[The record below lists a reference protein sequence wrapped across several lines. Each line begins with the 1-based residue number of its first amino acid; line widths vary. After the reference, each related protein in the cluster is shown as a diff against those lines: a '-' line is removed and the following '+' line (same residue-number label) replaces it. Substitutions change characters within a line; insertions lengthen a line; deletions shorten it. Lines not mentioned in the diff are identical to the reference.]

1 MIKVRENK
9 GQGLPMPAP
18 KAMPMVPKFRETL
31 WFKKGELDAEQAQL
45 AADGDDELR
54 PDAVDSLPIEDRY
67 RGPVHSSD
75 TSQFGVHTGTTQAV
89 GVERRGDDGASAV
102 SESDLVAEMK
112 GRRPVVA
119 LGLVGAGLCV
129 FAVLIAQI
137 L

>member
-9 GQGLPMPAP
+9 GQGLPLPAP
-18 KAMPMVPKFRETL
+18 KMQTVPKFRETL

-45 AADGDDELR
+45 AADGDDDLR
-54 PDAVDSLPIEDRY
+54 PDAVDSLPVEDRY
-67 RGPVHSSD
+67 CGPVHSSD
-75 TSQFGVHTGTTQAV
+75 TSQFGVHSGTTQAV
-89 GVERRGDDGASAV
+89 GVERQAATAPGEVAEG
-102 SESDLVAEMK
+102 ELIAEMK

-119 LGLVGAGLCV
+119 LGLVAAGLCA

>member
-9 GQGLPMPAP
+9 GQGPAAAP
-18 KAMPMVPKFRETL
+18 KQMPSVPKFRETL

-54 PDAVDSLPIEDRY
+54 PDVVDTLPIEDRY
-67 RGPVHSSD
+67 RGAVHASD
-75 TSQFGVHTGTTQAV
+75 TSHFGVHTGTTQAV
-89 GVERRGDDGASAV
+89 AVERAAPSRDGEV
-102 SESDLVAEMK
+102 TETDLVAEMK

-119 LGLVGAGLCV
+119 LGLVGAGLCA

>member
-1 MIKVRENK
+1 MIKVREKK
-9 GQGLPMPAP
+9 GQGFPLPAP
-18 KAMPMVPKFRETL
+18 KAMPGVPKFRETL

-54 PDAVDSLPIEDRY
+54 PDTVDILPIEDRY
-67 RGPVHSSD
+67 RGAVHESD

-89 GVERRGDDGASAV
+89 GIERAGGAGAGAV
-102 SESDLVAEMK
+102 SEADLVAEMN

-119 LGLVGAGLCV
+119 LGLVGAGLCA
-129 FAVLIAQI
+129 FAVLVAQI